1 MNQLASVAKNS
12 FWSCSSWMAEKMCT
26 ADVTSYM
33 NKWGLRGGLK
43 THYLEKSDLNRFT
56 SAEAKERE
64 RKLRAPG
71 CHDIIAVVLVFSSDT
86 SLHEAAPRF
95 KSATAGLKPSLR
107 CFYSANSERQL
118 HLKGLRCYILKIIFF
133 EVCCWNS
140 RAYIFFTDF
149 RRQTSVP
156 LLQMSL
162 FSHLNLK

>member
-71 CHDIIAVVLVFSSDT
+71 CHDIIAVVLVFSGDT

-107 CFYSANSERQL
+107 CSYSANSERQL
-118 HLKGLRCYILKIIFF
+118 HLKGLKMLHFENDLLWSVLLKFSSLGGKLLF
-133 EVCCWNS
+133 P
-140 RAYIFFTDF
+140 DF
-149 RRQTSVP
+149 KCHSSVI
-156 LLQMSL
+156 
-162 FSHLNLK
+162 